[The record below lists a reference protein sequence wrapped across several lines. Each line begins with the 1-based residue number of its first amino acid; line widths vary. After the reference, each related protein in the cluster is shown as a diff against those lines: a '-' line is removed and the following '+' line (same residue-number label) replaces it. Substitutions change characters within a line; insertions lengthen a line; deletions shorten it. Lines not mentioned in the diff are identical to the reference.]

1 MNNLAI
7 YSQAKQAIAE
17 YKTVDEVK
25 DFRDKAVAIEAY
37 AKQANDFDLERDA
50 AIARVRAERK
60 CGELLS
66 DTEMA
71 KGAAVKG
78 IGRAGA
84 NAVPGG
90 NRVTEIITLSDMGI
104 TKKQS
109 SKWQKLAAVPENEFE
124 AAINIPGSKPTT
136 NHIIKKPEPEPKRM
150 DKNALW
156 WWGRLLDI
164 EQGKMNTSLNFCVDE
179 LTDTMRAD
187 AIRIIPKLK
196 QWINEYE

>member
-1 MNNLAI
+1 
-7 YSQAKQAIAE
+7 
-17 YKTVDEVK
+17 
-25 DFRDKAVAIEAY
+25 
-37 AKQANDFDLERDA
+37 
-50 AIARVRAERK
+50 
-60 CGELLS
+60 
-66 DTEMA
+66 MA

-78 IGRAGA
+78 IGRGGA
-84 NAVPGG
+84 NAGPAGY
-90 NRVTEIITLSDMGI
+90 RVTEIKTLSDMGI

-109 SKWQKLAAVPENEFE
+109 SKWKKLAAVPEKEFE

-179 LTDTMRAD
+179 LTDAMRAD